1 MEFSYE
7 IVWQNSFPE
16 LAECLAHAGLQ
27 PGKICIVTDT
37 NIAPLYLEAVEDAL
51 KEFPAAVFSYI
62 MPAGEQHK
70 NLDTVR
76 ALYTF
81 LIEEHFERKDLLIA
95 LGGGVVGDLT
105 GFTAST
111 YLRGIDFVQVP
122 TTLLAQVDSS
132 VGGKTGVDFD
142 QYKNMVGAFHQPRL
156 VYMNP
161 ETLRTLPGDQF
172 ASGMAEII
180 KSALICDSTFFDWLE
195 EHNKQIRDKEPD
207 ALTHM
212 IRTCCAI
219 KARVVAED
227 PKETGLRAILN
238 YGHTVG
244 HAIEKLSNFRMLH
257 GHCVALGMLAALSVD
272 QKRGTI
278 QASDLLRIRALLAAS
293 SLPLY
298 TSGLE
303 AEAVLNA
310 MRSDKKM
317 EAGRIK
323 FVLLR
328 EIGSAE
334 ICRTL
339 TDSDL
344 LDAVQEV
351 VRA

>member
-1 MEFSYE
+1 MEFSYD
-7 IVWQNSFPE
+7 IVWQYGFSE
-16 LAECLAHAGLQ
+16 LAECLAQSGLQ

-37 NIAPLYLEAVEDAL
+37 NVAPLYLEPVTDAL
-51 KEFPAAVFSYI
+51 KDSPAAVFSYI

-76 ALYTF
+76 QLYTY

-111 YLRGIDFVQVP
+111 YLRGIDFIQVP

-156 VYMNP
+156 VYMNLA
-161 ETLRTLPGDQF
+161 TLQTLPGDQF

-180 KSALICDSTFFDWLE
+180 KSALICDSVFFEWLE
-195 EHNKQIRDKEPD
+195 DHIKQIRDKDPD

-212 IRTCCAI
+212 VRTCCAI
-219 KARVVAED
+219 KAQVVAED
-227 PKETGLRAILN
+227 PKETGRRAILN

-272 QKRGTI
+272 QKRGNI
-278 QASDLLRIRALLAAS
+278 LPSDFLRIQTLLAAS

-298 TSGLE
+298 TSGLD
-303 AEAVLNA
+303 AEAVLKA

-317 EAGRIK
+317 EAGRVK
-323 FVLLR
+323 FILLHK
-328 EIGSAE
+328 IGNAE

-351 VRA
+351 IRA